1 MPLSRS
7 HSLTIS
13 VVVGALIV
21 LFGSGCDILDV
32 ANPNNLTEDQI
43 GPTSI
48 VPLANGAE
56 ASVTRALGTVHG
68 PYSAATGELRHIGS
82 RNAWGQLDDGAIG
95 SPGNEFS
102 DSAFPYLSEAV
113 WLTRTNIERMETFQ
127 ENDNL
132 RDLQPLV
139 RTYLYGAIAYTT
151 TADAFDNFVLS
162 DQRDA
167 GEPVGSGNMDTLY
180 DQAITWLDQAISL
193 AESNSV
199 DQPSL
204 ATLYAMRARA
214 KYSRALWGKLNPSV
228 NTSSP
233 LVNSDGAVSDAQEA
247 LSRMSGDTTYELELT
262 SSAPGLVDGAVSVAF
277 QINNRRE
284 LQFSERYVETDAN
297 NEFVEVTF
305 DDLISGDVHPYLES
319 FITSYRNQGQYA
331 NVPVVSQREMH
342 LILAEAALAGNSSL
356 DFDTQINTL
365 RALDGLPEYTGQV
378 DARALLEQSREVNLF
393 LQGRRLADHYR
404 FGDPSVQWGGNRDA
418 PGTFFPITLTEIRSN
433 PNLSQ

>member
-1 MPLSRS
+1 MISFRPR
-7 HSLTIS
+7 HTIS
-13 VVVGALIV
+13 LMVGALLI
-21 LFGSGCDILDV
+21 LIGSGCDILDV
-32 ANPNNLTEDQI
+32 SNPNNLTEDQI

-56 ASVTRALGTVHG
+56 AAVTRALGTVHG
-68 PYSAATGELRHIGS
+68 PYSTATGELRHIGS
-82 RNAWGQLDDGAIG
+82 RNAWGQLDDGAIDT
-95 SPGNEFS
+95 PGNEFS
-102 DSAFPYLSEAV
+102 DSAYPYLSEAV

-132 RDLQPLV
+132 REVQPLV

-151 TADAFDNFVLS
+151 TADVFDNFVLS
-162 DQRDA
+162 NQRDA
-167 GEPVGSGNMDTLY
+167 SEPVGSDNMDSLY
-180 DQAITWLDQAISL
+180 DQAITWLDRGISI
-193 AESNSV
+193 AESNDV

-214 KYSRALWGKLNPSV
+214 KYSRALWQKLNPSV

-233 LVNSDGAVSDAQEA
+233 LVNNSGAVADAQEA
-247 LSRMSGDTTYELELT
+247 LSRMSGDVTYELELI
-262 SSAPGLVDGAVSVAF
+262 SSSPGLVDGAVSVAF

-284 LQFSERYVETDAN
+284 LQFSERYIETNAN
-297 NEFVEVTF
+297 NEFESVTF
-305 DDLISGDVHPYLES
+305 EDLISGDVHPYLQS

-331 NVPVVSQREMH
+331 DIPVVSQREMY
-342 LILAEAALAGNSSL
+342 LILAEAALAGNPNLDFGSQINSLRSL
-356 DFDTQINTL
+356 DD
-365 RALDGLPEYTGQV
+365 LPDFTGQV
-378 DARALLEQSREVNLF
+378 NARALLERSREVNLF

-404 FGDPSVQWGGNRDA
+404 FGDPAAQWGGNRDA